1 MKIIVSGCQ
10 NSGKSTYIQ
19 DFIKNW
25 TMYVKPEKTY
35 REVLKQKKLSHSKN
49 STEET
54 QKIIMDFLA
63 EQATEMA
70 KNNFI
75 IADRCVLD
83 CLAYS
88 SWLNLNGKLSDKILD
103 QQRILTRE
111 TLKLFD
117 IIFFIPL
124 TKVASVEIED
134 DGFRETD
141 GVYREEIDN
150 IFKVFQQSYMRGD
163 GRVFPTT
170 DSPALIEIFG
180 NREERIKMTE
190 LYIDKNGKP
199 FGDDQSLISDIVP
212 ATFKL

>member
-19 DFIKNW
+19 DFIKKW
-25 TMYVKPEKTY
+25 PMYVKPEKTY
-35 REVLKQKKLSHSKN
+35 REVLKEKNLSHSKN

-63 EQATEMA
+63 EQATEML
-70 KNNFI
+70 KNDFV

-88 SWLNLNGKLSDKILD
+88 SWLNLNNKLSDKILE

-124 TKVASVEIED
+124 TKVASIEIED
-134 DGFRETD
+134 DGFRD
-141 GVYREEIDN
+141 IDPIYREEIDT
-150 IFKVFQQSYMRGD
+150 IFKAFQQSYLRGD
-163 GRVFPTT
+163 GRVFPTD

-180 NREERIKMTE
+180 TREQRIKMTE
-190 LYIDKNGKP
+190 LYITKDGKP